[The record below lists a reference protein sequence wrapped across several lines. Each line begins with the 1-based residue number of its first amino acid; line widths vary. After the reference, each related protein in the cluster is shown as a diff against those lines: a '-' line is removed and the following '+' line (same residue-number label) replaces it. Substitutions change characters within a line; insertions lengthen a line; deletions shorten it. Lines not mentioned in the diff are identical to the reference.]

1 MPEAIGQQEKAWEEE
16 DRDYITT
23 ARALVDGK
31 DFVRAVHWLRNCKS
45 AKAHFLSVYS
55 QYMVSTYS
63 YAMLNL
69 KRKCPGQ

>member
-1 MPEAIGQQEKAWEEE
+1 MTWEEE

-23 ARALVDGK
+23 GRALVDGK

-55 QYMVSTYS
+55 QYMVSTYEAS
-63 YAMLNL
+63 SGDFKTYMPRPVRN
-69 KRKCPGQ
+69 RR